1 MFRDR
6 EEAGRE
12 LGERLRPL
20 AAKSPVVLAVPRGGV
35 PIGLEIAR
43 ALAAPLDLV
52 LVRKIGAPA
61 QPELAVAAVA
71 DGDNPQMIVN
81 VDVARLLDID
91 ETWLEMEK
99 RQKLAEIERR
109 RRAYLAGRVR
119 IPLAGRTVIVA
130 DDGIATGATT
140 RAVLQSVRAAGP
152 REIILAIPV
161 APPETVA
168 ALESEADRIE
178 CLEQPSRFG
187 AISMFYENFPQVGDD
202 EVRRLLDEA
211 ARLAGSRPPE
221 SPGSGHGFTRNVE

>member
-1 MFRDR
+1 
-6 EEAGRE
+6 
-12 LGERLRPL
+12 
-20 AAKSPVVLAVPRGGV
+20 RGGV

-168 ALESEADRIE
+168 
-178 CLEQPSRFG
+178 
-187 AISMFYENFPQVGDD
+187 
-202 EVRRLLDEA
+202 
-211 ARLAGSRPPE
+211 
-221 SPGSGHGFTRNVE
+221 